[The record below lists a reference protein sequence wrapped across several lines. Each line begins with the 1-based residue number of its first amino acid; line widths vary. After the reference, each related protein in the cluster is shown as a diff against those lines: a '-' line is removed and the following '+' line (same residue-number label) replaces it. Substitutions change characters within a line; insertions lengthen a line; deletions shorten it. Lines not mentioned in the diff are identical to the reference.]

1 MTKDEIIR
9 FAIKCKLVNTNNRD
23 GIYMDALIDF
33 AKLVEDKVRQE
44 IAEKNAPV
52 IKKVNEHIK
61 ELQDAVK
68 AEREA
73 CAKIEEK
80 LACSPAMFPTMGEYR
95 TYRDAVLSY
104 QKAIRARGQA

>member
-1 MTKDEIIR
+1 MKQHEI
-9 FAIKCKLVNTNNRD
+9 LVMARQVGYTPFE
-23 GIYMDALIDF
+23 ALKWEQALTDF

-44 IAEKNAPV
+44 IIEKNAPV

-73 CAKIEEK
+73 CADMVFRYISQTDNMEARGC
-80 LACSPAMFPTMGEYR
+80 LASVAH
-95 TYRDAVLSY
+95 D
-104 QKAIRARGQA
+104 IRARGEA

>member
-1 MTKDEIIR
+1 MTKDDIIR

-52 IKKVNEHIK
+52 IKKVNDHIK

-73 CAKIEEK
+73 CAKLVEGSGEEMSDK
-80 LACSPAMFPTMGEYR
+80 NWDSEYEAFADYAAR
-95 TYRDAVLSY
+95 T
-104 QKAIRARGQA
+104 IRARGEA

>member
-1 MTKDEIIR
+1 MNQNEIIEM
-9 FAIKCKLVNTNNRD
+9 AEEAGMVVVND
-23 GIYMDALIDF
+23 KFSLLPFLEAF

-44 IAEKNAPV
+44 IVEKNAPV

-73 CAKIEEK
+73 CAKVCEDREEAWRK
-80 LACSPAMFPTMGEYR
+80 AGFWGNHHEFREMAF
-95 TYRDAVLSY
+95 
-104 QKAIRARGQA
+104 AIRARGNA

>member
-1 MTKDEIIR
+1 MTQHEI
-9 FAIKCKLVNTNNRD
+9 LVMARQVGYTPFE
-23 GIYMDALIDF
+23 ALKWEQALTDF

-44 IAEKNAPV
+44 IIEKNAPV

-73 CAKIEEK
+73 CAQICENFNDYSTEPDDI
-80 LACSPAMFPTMGEYR
+80 LIDYHAH
-95 TYRDAVLSY
+95 L
-104 QKAIRARGQA
+104 IRARGEA

>member
-1 MTKDEIIR
+1 MTTLTTEEIIEMAKDAGLR
-9 FAIKCKLVNTNNRD
+9 QHIPFWSDSEVA
-23 GIYMDALIDF
+23 DALEAF

-44 IAEKNAPV
+44 IIEKNAPV

-73 CAKIEEK
+73 CVELVDAYAKNNTD
-80 LACSPAMFPTMGEYR
+80 LA
-95 TYRDAVLSY
+95 D
-104 QKAIRARGQA
+104 AIRARSQQ